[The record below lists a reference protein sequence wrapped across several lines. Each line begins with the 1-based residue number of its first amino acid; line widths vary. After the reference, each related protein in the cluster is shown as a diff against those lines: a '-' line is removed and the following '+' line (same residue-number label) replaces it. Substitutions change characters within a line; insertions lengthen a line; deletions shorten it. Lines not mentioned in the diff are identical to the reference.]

1 MYSNGAS
8 AFKILRLGTKRILAA
23 NDPSNLAGYSVLP
36 EDIRSKLT
44 LYNHILADFTVCPFT
59 PDKPGVM
66 RMVCV
71 DSATK
76 VTVRPGGLDSPVTP
90 ERRR

>member
-1 MYSNGAS
+1 MAR
-8 AFKILRLGTKRILAA
+8 AVV
-23 NDPSNLAGYSVLP
+23 VL
-36 EDIRSKLT
+36 LT
-44 LYNHILADFTVCPFT
+44 AIQAYNHILADFTVCPFT

-90 ERRR
+90 DRRR